1 MKLKLKICGMKYPEN
16 IVNVAKLQPDYL
28 GFIFFPKSKRYFD
41 GDIPNISDNIKKT
54 GVFVN
59 ASIEFVIEKVRK
71 YNLNTI
77 QLHGDESPKYC
88 ADLQRTENY
97 LKSDKRNLKQ
107 VQVIKVFSVSND
119 FQSYILNDYEDVCDY
134 FLFDTKGKERG
145 GNGIIFN
152 WKLLNNYPSKKP
164 YFLSG
169 GIGLDAVEDI
179 KEFLKS
185 DASKYCYALDVNSM
199 FEDKPGFKNIEDLKL
214 FIQDLKI

>member
-1 MKLKLKICGMKYPEN
+1 MACN
-16 IVNVAKLQPDYL
+16 FDSFRIV
-28 GFIFFPKSKRYFD
+28 
-41 GDIPNISDNIKKT
+41 DNSRIYRINKK
-54 GVFVN
+54 
-59 ASIEFVIEKVRK
+59 
-71 YNLNTI
+71 
-77 QLHGDESPKYC
+77 Q
-88 ADLQRTENY
+88 
-97 LKSDKRNLKQ
+97 
-107 VQVIKVFSVSND
+107 
-119 FQSYILNDYEDVCDY
+119 
-134 FLFDTKGKERG
+134 KGKEKG
-145 GNGIIFN
+145 GNGITFN